1 MNEIPPSRPGF
12 WQRAMNAR
20 IPPRLSASVLF
31 AVPSAWILWLM
42 IGHRDFQKIV
52 WLLGGPFLGL
62 ACFFFAAVWR
72 HGFRWLFSRRALRF
86 HAAWAASLLTFVV
99 FFYTEENWRG
109 KWAWAALQREASAR
123 GESLDF
129 KSLAP
134 PAVPDEQSFAKAPGV
149 AALLGLTNQP
159 NFSFPFDHGQ
169 ASQGPSASWLRQQ
182 STDLAK
188 WQKFF
193 RARGENSVAAKGGA
207 TTLTFPV
214 TPEPQT
220 PAADVLFALGKFATN
235 LATLGAASQR
245 PLMRLPLDYGKGFFL
260 AEDLTRPLQSLWS
273 AVHLLS
279 LRASAELAQGQGE
292 AALQD
297 VVLALRLTKST
308 FDYEYGHRS
317 GMMRFC
323 LQPIWEGLTSHRWND
338 EQLAALQKE
347 LAALDLLADY
357 RLDVRGETLR
367 MMWLFGQIQAL
378 CEGQPSELSKRG
390 STDSNDRFWTWVVK
404 TFYPVGWL
412 YQDKVW
418 IYRFYQRH
426 ADPLDAAALRNQALD
441 ARAAERRTMTDPIAA
456 GVVLPRL
463 RQVFSESAPEAL
475 MLQTFL
481 QQARTACALERF
493 HAAQGQYPAALEAL
507 RPKYLQQVP
516 DDILAGPG
524 QKLKYVPT
532 PGGGFKLYSIG
543 FNRIDDGVVWLQ
555 PGQN

>member
-1 MNEIPPSRPGF
+1 MLPGPRPCSPSWFCFIP
-12 WQRAMNAR
+12 
-20 IPPRLSASVLF
+20 
-31 AVPSAWILWLM
+31 
-42 IGHRDFQKIV
+42 
-52 WLLGGPFLGL
+52 
-62 ACFFFAAVWR
+62 
-72 HGFRWLFSRRALRF
+72 RRG
-86 HAAWAASLLTFVV
+86 
-99 FFYTEENWRG
+99 WRG
-109 KWAWAALQREASAR
+109 KWAWAALQREASAL

-134 PAVPDEQSFAKAPGV
+134 PAVPDDQNFAKAPGV
-149 AALLGLTNQP
+149 AALLGLTHQP
-159 NFSFPFDHGQ
+159 NFSLPFDHGAEYQ
-169 ASQGPSASWLRQQ
+169 WPSASWLRQQ

-188 WQKFF
+188 WQKFL
-193 RARGENSVAAKGGA
+193 RARAEDSVLAKRRA
-207 TTLTFPV
+207 TRVTFPI

-220 PAADVLFALGKFATN
+220 PAADMLFALGKFATN

-260 AEDLTRPLQSLWS
+260 GEDLNPPLQSLSS

-297 VVLALRLTKST
+297 VVLALRLTTMVKESA
-308 FDYEYGHRS
+308 FVVNESVFAYEHWHRW
-317 GMMRFC
+317 GMMQFC

-338 EQLAALQKE
+338 EQLTALQKE

-357 RLDVRGETLR
+357 RLALRGETL
-367 MMWLFGQIQAL
+367 MMMCLFDQMQAFF
-378 CEGQPSELSKRG
+378 EGQPSELSKQQ
-390 STDSNDRFWTWVVK
+390 STDANDRFWTWVVK

-441 ARAAERRTMTDPIAA
+441 ELAAERRTMTDPIAA
-456 GVVLPRL
+456 GVVQPRL
-463 RQVFSESAPEAL
+463 RQVFSESSAGAL

-493 HAAQGQYPAALEAL
+493 HAAQGRYPATLEAL
-507 RPKYLQQVP
+507 GPKYLQQVP
-516 DDILAGPG
+516 DDIFAGPG

-532 PGGGFKLYSIG
+532 SGGGFKLYSIG
-543 FNRIDDGVVWLQ
+543 FNRIDDGGKLPQSVETRQDVFGELLESGCSIVWLQ
-555 PGQN
+555 PGQT